1 MALSFD
7 PRRKRVRLIALT
19 CGLCAAPLP
28 AAAAPYRVE
37 AISPVTAIVYEVDDR
52 AKYRV
57 IIGSTVE
64 QLSALQIAGDTDTV
78 TVRDVRSGKVQKITR
93 ATVPADSRSPWQR
106 AWAQLVDVFAIQQR
120 SGSSQGPATGAG
132 KACRPA
138 DVSHE
143 GAVPALAGL
152 YPQRLLL
159 DGLPLRLPVD
169 TRETSLTVELASAG
183 GRVLRTDALANGFW
197 APDLSNLAAGDYF
210 VTVRSP
216 RGAELTTY
224 PLRLTMEAPPRT
236 GTPSPLIEAL
246 LLAGEDNGS
255 WRVQAIKQLIGLPPS
270 EDRKAL
276 LNYLASGGTI
286 DTLESFRRCNG

>member
-37 AISPVTAIVYEVDDR
+37 AISPVTAIVYEVDNR

-120 SGSSQGPATGAG
+120 SGSSQGPATGAVCPC
-132 KACRPA
+132 ACPSTPAKLLSPSNSRRREAVFSGPMRSRMAFGRPTCRILRPETISSRSA
-138 DVSHE
+138 AR
-143 GAVPALAGL
+143 AVP
-152 YPQRLLL
+152 
-159 DGLPLRLPVD
+159 
-169 TRETSLTVELASAG
+169 
-183 GRVLRTDALANGFW
+183 N
-197 APDLSNLAAGDYF
+197 
-210 VTVRSP
+210 
-216 RGAELTTY
+216 
-224 PLRLTMEAPPRT
+224 
-236 GTPSPLIEAL
+236 
-246 LLAGEDNGS
+246 
-255 WRVQAIKQLIGLPPS
+255 
-270 EDRKAL
+270 
-276 LNYLASGGTI
+276 
-286 DTLESFRRCNG
+286 